1 VRDNESIQIHG
12 TGLGC
17 KAGKGMKMANE
28 HVESSL
34 QLSIRELQAE
44 NERLKAELDRLNT
57 HINKLEAT
65 IERLNRI
72 LREPRG

>member
-28 HVESSL
+28 HVEL
-34 QLSIRELQAE
+34 REKQELQAE
-44 NERLKAELDRLNT
+44 IDRLNEEVNRLNT
-57 HINKLEAT
+57 HINKLEAI
-65 IERLNRI
+65 IERLNRV
-72 LREPRG
+72 LKEPRG